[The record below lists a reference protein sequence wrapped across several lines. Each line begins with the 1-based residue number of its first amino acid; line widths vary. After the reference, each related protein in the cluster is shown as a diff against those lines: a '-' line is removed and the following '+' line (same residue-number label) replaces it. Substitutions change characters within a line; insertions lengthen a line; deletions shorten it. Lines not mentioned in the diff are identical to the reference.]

1 MATGKRYYWLKL
13 YEDFLTGDIVDYL
26 MTKNGVNG
34 ASYIILYE
42 MLCIKSINTYG
53 RLEYQVGEVIIPY
66 DVDKIA
72 RELKWFSTDTII
84 VALNIFKSLGL
95 IYEDINGTLVLVGY
109 NKLVGSETDYAVQ
122 KKLQR
127 QNQQQQLPP
136 PNKDEGVDIVH
147 SDVHTDIEKDKEKD
161 IDTDIYQKRESDV
174 AVPQAEA
181 AALSEHISSCPF
193 SKIMELYHQICI
205 SYPRINSI
213 ESHRKKAVKACWRI
227 YGDLNVFENVFR
239 MAEDSLFLKGY
250 NDRNW
255 SADFDWMMQPKNISK
270 ILNHKY
276 DDLKEKEKPKPECKG
291 SFDTDEFI
299 EAAVKR
305 SQEVIKRLI

>member
-42 MLCIKSINTYG
+42 MLCIKAINTCG

-66 DVDKIA
+66 DVDKIQ
-72 RELKWFSTDTII
+72 RDLKWFSSDTII

-95 IYEDINGTLVLVGY
+95 IYEDVNGTLVLVDH
-109 NKLVGSETDYAVQ
+109 NKLVGSETDYAERNRRLRAQ
-122 KKLQR
+122 Q
-127 QNQQQQLPP
+127 QNQALP
-136 PNKDEGVDIVH
+136 NAEH
-147 SDVHTDIEKDKEKD
+147 NLYSDVYTDIEIDKE
-161 IDTDIYQKRESDV
+161 IDKEIESELT

-193 SKIMELYHQICI
+193 SKIIELYHQICI
-205 SYPRINSI
+205 SYPRIKSI
-213 ESHRKKAVKACWRI
+213 EAHRRNAVKACWRI
-227 YGDLNVFENVFR
+227 YGNLKVFEDVFR
-239 MAEDSLFLKGY
+239 KAEDSLFLKGY

-276 DDLKEKEKPKPECKG
+276 DDLKEKEKPKPERKG